1 MATPRDIRIL
11 ALQALYA
18 IDASDGRDAGA
29 IEQAVGQPGTA
40 FGLLDGTARGAV
52 PVPEAEYTPA
62 ERRKAFEAASQA
74 WATRDEADEFFA
86 TLAPTW
92 PASRQPV
99 VDRSI
104 LRLAWRELSIGKP
117 AARIVV
123 DEAIELAKAFSTE
136 KSPAFINGLL
146 DKALKHFEREQGDT
160 DESFDA
166 PEASTTR
173 VTPANGAP
181 EA

>member
-1 MATPRDIRIL
+1 MANARDIRIL

-18 IDASDGRDAGA
+18 IDASDGRDAAA
-29 IEQAVGQPGTA
+29 IGQAIGEPGTA
-40 FGLLDGTARGAV
+40 FGLLDSTVRGAV
-52 PVPEAEYTPA
+52 ASPEAEYSPA

-104 LRLAWRELSIGKP
+104 LRLAWRELSLGRP

-160 DESFDA
+160 DEAFGT
-166 PEASTTR
+166 PESSTTP

-181 EA
+181 EV

>member
-29 IEQAVGQPGTA
+29 IEHAIGEPGTA
-40 FGLLDGTARGAV
+40 FGLLDATARGTVAA
-52 PVPEAEYTPA
+52 PEAEYTPA

-74 WATRDEADEFFA
+74 WASRDEADEVYA

-104 LRLAWRELSIGKP
+104 LRLAWRELSLGRP

-146 DKALKHFEREQGDT
+146 DKALRHFEREQGDT
-160 DESFDA
+160 DEAFGS
-166 PEASTTR
+166 PETSTA
-173 VTPANGAP
+173 PANGAP